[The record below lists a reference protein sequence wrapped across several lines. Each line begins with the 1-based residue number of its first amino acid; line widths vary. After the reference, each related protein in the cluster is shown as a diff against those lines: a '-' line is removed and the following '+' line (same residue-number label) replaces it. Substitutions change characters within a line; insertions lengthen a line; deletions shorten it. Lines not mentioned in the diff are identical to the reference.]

1 MVQQERR
8 LFGCPLRYWFA
19 HFVSSILQLGITGG
33 SASGKTTG
41 AQKIIED
48 LGVPWVCLL
57 SMDSFYRVC
66 QCTFGIYSLQVLD
79 EKQLEL
85 AHSNDFNFDHPGVA
99 CVFLLSFRLA
109 MPGLPLNLIIF

>member
-33 SASGKTTG
+33 SASGKTTV

-66 QCTFGIYSLQVLD
+66 QCTFGINALQVLD

-85 AHSNDFNFDHPGVA
+85 AHSNDFNFDHPGVWWH
-99 CVFLLSFRLA
+99 VFFSFLFASRC
-109 MPGLPLNLIIF
+109 